1 MTPEQLSLATGAKV
15 TTALV
20 WPAGRLVTMFAGQV
34 MVGAVVS
41 CTMTLAAQ
49 EFDAPRLSTTVS
61 VTAFVPFAYGP
72 GGVRKRFVIEP
83 SESVEPLS
91 TSVADTSAWQLPFAF
106 VVTLRHAA
114 TGGVL
119 EWATVTVKEQV
130 FVLPEVSVA
139 VQVTVVVPS
148 GTTDPDRNYP

>member
-1 MTPEQLSLATGAKV
+1 ML
-15 TTALV
+15 
-20 WPAGRLVTMFAGQV
+20 AGQK
-34 MVGAVVS
+34 MFGPVVS
-41 CTMTLAAQ
+41 TTMMVAAQ
-49 EFDAPRLSTTVS
+49 ELDAPRLSTTVS

-114 TGGVL
+114 MGGVL
-119 EWATVTVKEQV
+119 VYATVTVKEQML
-130 FVLPEVSVA
+130 VLPDVSVA
-139 VQVTVVVPS
+139 VQVTVVAPTAKS
-148 GTTDPDRNYP
+148 E